1 MNKFKD
7 HLKKTLILSV
17 TKNILNYFDSQEI
30 GERIFGDS
38 KDEKFP
44 EEKNNDCDYGICLI

>member
-30 GERIFGDS
+30 GERIFVTQKMKS
-38 KDEKFP
+38 FQKKRIMTMIKE
-44 EEKNNDCDYGICLI
+44 YV